1 MTQEFHP
8 LLKGAIELHVHSSP
22 SLFPRKQTDWEL
34 IEDIKSAEMAGV
46 VLKAHEAQ
54 TVDRASLIREKEP
67 GVHVY
72 GGLVCNYFT
81 GGLSPTA
88 VDAAI
93 RLGAKII
100 WMPTFSAEEH
110 QRYFGK
116 KKTKFFNSKRSM
128 KHPGSGIEIWDEN
141 KKLLPEVHEI
151 LELVAEADIVLA
163 TGHLAAEEVLVLVEA
178 AIEKKVEK
186 ILIQHTDLGIARVPF
201 ELEKELVKKGCI
213 LEKCYL
219 ACSEDFNDIS
229 PREMAESIKVLGA
242 DSCVMV
248 TDYGQRHNIAP
259 IKALSNFIEE
269 MLAYGITEDEITKMI
284 SDNPK
289 RLLGI

>member
-1 MTQEFHP
+1 MAREFHP

-34 IEDIKSAEMAGV
+34 IEDIKRAEMAGV

-54 TVDRASLIREKEP
+54 TIDRASLIREKEP

-128 KHPGSGIEIWDEN
+128 THPGSGIEIWDEN
-141 KKLLPEVHEI
+141 KKLLPEVYEI

-229 PREMAESIKVLGA
+229 PEEMAESIKVLGA

-248 TDYGQRHNIAP
+248 TDYGQLHNIAP
-259 IKALSNFIEE
+259 VKALSNFIED
-269 MLAYGITEDEITKMI
+269 MLKYGITEDEITKMVC
-284 SDNPK
+284 DNPK
-289 RLLGI
+289 MLLGI

>member
-1 MTQEFHP
+1 MTQAFHP

-34 IEDIKSAEMAGV
+34 VEDVKKAEMAGV

-67 GVHVY
+67 GLHVY

-81 GGLSPTA
+81 GGLSATS

-116 KKTKFFNSKRSM
+116 KKTKFFNSKRAM
-128 KHPGSGIEIWDEN
+128 THPSAGLEIWDEN
-141 KKLLPEVHEI
+141 KKILPEVYEI
-151 LELVAEADIVLA
+151 LDLIAEANIILA
-163 TGHLAAEEVLVLVEA
+163 TGHLAAEEVSVLIDA
-178 AIEKKVEK
+178 AKERKVEK

-201 ELEKELVKKGCI
+201 ELEKQLVRKGCI

-219 ACSEDFNDIS
+219 ACSDDFNDITVQA
-229 PREMAESIKVLGA
+229 MAESIKQHGA
-242 DSCVMV
+242 GSCVMV
-248 TDYGQRHNIAP
+248 TDYGQSHNLPP

-269 MLAYGITEDEITKMI
+269 MLTHGISEEEIMTMVNY
-284 SDNPK
+284 NPK
-289 RLLGI
+289 KLLGI

>member
-34 IEDIKSAEMAGV
+34 VADVKKAEMAGV

-67 GVHVY
+67 GLHVY

-81 GGLSPTA
+81 GGLSATA

-116 KKTKFFNSKRSM
+116 KKTKFFNSKRAM
-128 KHPGSGIEIWDEN
+128 THPAAGIEIWDEDKN
-141 KKLLPEVHEI
+141 ILPEVYEI
-151 LELVAEADIVLA
+151 LELIAEANVVLA

-178 AIEKKVEK
+178 AKERKVEK
-186 ILIQHTDLGIARVPF
+186 ILIQHTDLGIARVHF
-201 ELEKELVKKGCI
+201 EIEKQLVKKGCI

-219 ACSEDFNDIS
+219 ACSEDFNDITIQ
-229 PREMAESIKVLGA
+229 EMAESIKQLGA
-242 DSCVMV
+242 ESCVMV
-248 TDYGQRHNIAP
+248 TDYGQRHNLPP
-259 IKALSNFIEE
+259 IKALSNFIED
-269 MLAYGITEDEITKMI
+269 MLAQGITEEEITTMVNDI
-284 SDNPK
+284 PK